1 MLMPLG
7 DPLWKVVVLAAAV
20 IVTLILSLSIFHLPL
35 RKLQELIDKIPLV
48 PCIIMDSLI
57 FIAATVVNILTA

>member
-1 MLMPLG
+1 MPLG